1 MYMSQVIIKIET
13 IQRLE
18 KITGQHII
26 RGGDKIINIA
36 LDIMQEKIQKMETN
50 HACKSM

>member
-1 MYMSQVIIKIET
+1 MTQLIIKLET

-36 LDIMQEKIQKMETN
+36 LDVMQNKIQELEN
-50 HACKSM
+50 RQ

>member
-1 MYMSQVIIKIET
+1 MTQVIVKIET

-26 RGGDKIINIA
+26 RGGDKIINKA
-36 LDIMQEKIQKMETN
+36 LDILEERCIR
-50 HACKSM
+50 